1 MEHNGIAG
9 CTVPTAGIGQLII
22 AKKHTDRTQWM
33 RSVEGSDHCPTT
45 RRVSV
50 RGERRSDLGA
60 WSPCAKQ
67 QAEVSA
73 VDNAVKVQVAEAS
86 SSPTRACAPCA
97 KHETKVCTGDNPV
110 KIQVAEA

>member
-9 CTVPTAGIGQLII
+9 RTVPMSAIGHLIT

-33 RSVEGSDHCPTT
+33 RSVEGSDQCPTT

-50 RGERRSDLGA
+50 RGERRADLRA
-60 WSPCAKQ
+60 WSPCAEQ
-67 QAEVSA
+67 QTKVGT
-73 VDNAVKVQVAEAS
+73 VDYAVKIQVAKAS
-86 SSPTRACAPCA
+86 RGAAGAGTPCA
-97 KHETKVCTGDNPV
+97 KHETKVCTGDNAV

>member
-50 RGERRSDLGA
+50 RGEYRADLGA
-60 WSPCAKQ
+60 RSPCAKQ

-86 SSPTRACAPCA
+86 RSSTGAGTPCA
-97 KHETKVCTGDNPV
+97 KHQTKVSAGDNAV